1 MGFLTKKKN
10 SKEIVKD
17 EASTFA
23 SVPRSVARRRHR
35 RSVLPRR
42 VYRVDEKVG
51 SGPLD
56 LPIFGPYTYISM
68 SSRFIISYRLY
79 LSLNLISEGRKE
91 EGSFIDLDVKMADVA
106 QKRSWNYVF
115 ICQNATFIDAYI
127 YPFLIYTYKHNRH

>member
-51 SGPLD
+51 LGPLD

-91 EGSFIDLDVKMADVA
+91 GGVIVHRSRRQDGRRCAETFLELCFYLPERDVYRRLYLSV
-106 QKRSWNYVF
+106 SH
-115 ICQNATFIDAYI
+115 IYI
-127 YPFLIYTYKHNRH
+127 QTQ